1 MITRSR
7 SGSSAGRCAP
17 RRPARNR
24 SRRTTP
30 SAPAGFDT
38 RVVPDDPAALDAT
51 VLDVGTDARPSGDEA
66 AVEEAVHRGAAD
78 HRLRVADRRRRPR
91 ERADPA
97 RDRRTPPP
105 PDRRARRRRGTRRPA
120 HRPRRRPRRRPDPPG
135 GTRDDAAAAQYFPPE
150 VAATYRD
157 AGLWGTRTIADEF
170 HATATRHP
178 HRDAV
183 VAAQGRLTYAELDAR
198 TDRIAVGLADL
209 GLHPGDPV
217 IVQITNRLEAV
228 VAWYA
233 LLKAGLV
240 PVATLAAHRGH
251 EIAHISRAVGARA
264 HLVEPGTQRHR
275 PRRVRPRAGPRPPDD
290 APRPRP
296 RRPPGG
302 RPRPGRG
309 PHARRGD
316 PARHRP
322 RRRRRLPA
330 LRRHHRGP
338 EADPA
343 PARRVLVQ
351 RPRLRRG
358 PRLDR
363 RRPRRAPHPD
373 HPQRRHRLRRPR
385 PAQRRRVPRA
395 HRPRPRH
402 RDADPRRRAHHLGAL
417 RPRALPRAGP
427 PALRRSS
434 PRRCASSCCPARRS
448 PRSCSRRPP
457 AAARRSGSCSG
468 WPRACSS

>member
-1 MITRSR
+1 MR
-7 SGSSAGRCAP
+7 P
-17 RRPARNR
+17 RP
-24 SRRTTP
+24 
-30 SAPAGFDT
+30 G
-38 RVVPDDPAALDAT
+38 
-51 VLDVGTDARPSGDEA
+51 
-66 AVEEAVHRGAAD
+66 D
-78 HRLRVADRRRRPR
+78 HRLRLADRRGRPV
-91 ERADPA
+91 ERPDPA
-97 RDRRTPPP
+97 RDRRAPPAA
-105 PDRRARRRRGTRRPA
+105 DRRARRRRRTRRPA
-120 HRPRRRPRRRPDPPG
+120 HRPRRRPRRRPRPPG
-135 GTRDDAAAAQYFPPE
+135 GDRASDAGRTARQYFPSE

-170 HATATRHP
+170 HAVAVAHP
-178 HRDAV
+178 QRDAV
-183 VAAQGRLTYAELDAR
+183 VTGAGRLTYAELDAR
-198 TDRIAVGLADL
+198 TDRIAAGLADL

-264 HLVEPGTQRHR
+264 HLVEAGTRGIDLVGFAHEQARDHPTMEHVLVLDDLPEADLDPVQARARVEEIQR
-275 PRRVRPRAGPRPPDD
+275 G
-290 APRPRP
+290 
-296 RRPPGG
+296 
-302 RPRPGRG
+302 
-309 PHARRGD
+309 
-316 PARHRP
+316 HRP

-330 LRRHHRGP
+330 LRRHHRRP

-351 RPRLRRG
+351 RPRLRRR

-373 HPQRRHRLRRPR
+373 HPQRRDRLRRPR
-385 PAQRRRVPRA
+385 PAQRRRLPRA

-402 RDADPRRRAHHLGAL
+402 RHAGPRRRAHHLGAL
-417 RPRALPRAGP
+417 RARALPRAGP
-427 PALRRSS
+427 PALRRA
-434 PRRCASSCCPARRS
+434 RAQPARR
-448 PRSCSRRPP
+448 PALRREGLRGAVHDDGV
-457 AAARRSGSCSG
+457 AAAPRSGSCSG